1 MGKENVDYTQKHV
14 FVVSI
19 VCSGLT
25 VCTLKTCQGEIKV
38 GRCCLS
44 APFGSTHCPTPG
56 PILISYTY
64 LLAPY
69 TRLTLGSIKGTENV
83 ILKT

>member
-44 APFGSTHCPTPG
+44 APLEA
-56 PILISYTY
+56 PIAPLLDPLLISYTY